1 MKVLMNYIEM
11 NIIPTAL
18 IFILFVIVKDE
29 KAYKRIKEKKV
40 FIAIYIA
47 IIYYCISLVVGFIKF
62 CDLDHINETTY

>member
-11 NIIPTAL
+11 YIIPAAL

-47 IIYYCISLVVGFIKF
+47 IICYCISLVVGFINF
-62 CDLDHINETTY
+62 LRA

>member
-1 MKVLMNYIEM
+1 MKALMNHIEM
-11 NIIPTAL
+11 NIIPAAL

-47 IIYYCISLVVGFIKF
+47 IICYCISLVVGFIKF
-62 CDLDHINETTY
+62 L

>member
-1 MKVLMNYIEM
+1 MKVPLHYIEM
-11 NIIPTAL
+11 NIIPAAL

-47 IIYYCISLVVGFIKF
+47 IICYCISLVVGFIKF
-62 CDLDHINETTY
+62 LRA

>member
-11 NIIPTAL
+11 NIIPVAL
-18 IFILFVIVKDE
+18 IFILFIIVKDE

-47 IIYYCISLVVGFIKF
+47 IICYCISLVVGFIKF
-62 CDLDHINETTY
+62 L

>member
-11 NIIPTAL
+11 NIIPAAL
-18 IFILFVIVKDE
+18 VFILFVIVKDE

-62 CDLDHINETTY
+62 LRA